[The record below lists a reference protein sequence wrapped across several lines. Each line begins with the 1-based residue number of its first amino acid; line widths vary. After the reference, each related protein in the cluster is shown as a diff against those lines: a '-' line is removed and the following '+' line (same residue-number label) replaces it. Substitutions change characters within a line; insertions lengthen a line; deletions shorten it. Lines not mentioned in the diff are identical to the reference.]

1 MAEVGQREWKKPGQR
16 TKRLAWG
23 FTVTIAGKRC
33 RQYRSE
39 WTKDD
44 AERELAKVKLGL
56 EVLKAN
62 EKAAGITFGEAAERY
77 LKAKA
82 RKRDLEGD
90 RGHLERL
97 KLHFGADTPLSAIT
111 AAKISEYKAQRLSTK
126 SARTGKL
133 LTAAAVNR
141 PLSLL
146 RHLVRIAHEE
156 WEVLPSVP
164 KIRLEKEPEGRIRWM
179 EPEEQ
184 ARLLGACEKSNTKH
198 LPSIVIVAMET
209 GLRKG
214 ELLNLTWAQVDMS
227 RGVIRLEVTKSGK
240 RREVPMRQVVYNVLS
255 QLPGQHEGRVWPAGG
270 VRTSF
275 ENAVASANLDAP
287 LHFHDLRHHFA
298 SWYVMRGGSLPS
310 LQKILGHST
319 LTMTMR
325 YAHLSSDHLR
335 DEMARTEFSPNQA
348 HARSHEAIEEGTLLA
363 K

>member
-1 MAEVGQREWKKPGQR
+1 MASVNQREWRIPGQR

-23 FTVTIAGKRC
+23 FSVTVNGKRTK
-33 RQYRSE
+33 QYRSE
-39 WTKDD
+39 WSKED
-44 AERELAKVKLGL
+44 AEKELATVMLR
-56 EVLKAN
+56 LKQQPAVPVVS
-62 EKAAGITFGEAAERY
+62 GITLAQAAERY
-77 LKAKA
+77 LAAKA
-82 RKRDLEGD
+82 RKRDLVGD
-90 RGHLERL
+90 MGHLERL

-111 AAKISEYKAQRLSTK
+111 AAAVSEYKSQRLSVK
-126 SARTGKL
+126 SQRTGKL

-141 PLSLL
+141 PLALL
-146 RHLVRIAHEE
+146 RHLLRLAHEE
-156 WEVLPSVP
+156 WELLPSVP
-164 KIRLEKEPEGRIRWM
+164 KIRLEKEPEGRIRWL

-184 ARLLGACEKSNTKH
+184 ARLLAACEKSNTKH
-198 LPSIVIVAMET
+198 LLALVTVAMET

-214 ELLNLTWAQVDMS
+214 ELLNLTWSQVDMS
-227 RGVIRLEVTKSGK
+227 RGMIRLEMTKSGK

-255 QLPGQHEGRVWPAGG
+255 QLPGSHEGRVWPAGG

-275 ENAVASANLDAP
+275 ENAVAAANLDAP

-335 DEMARTEFSPNQA
+335 DEMARTEFSPNRA
-348 HARSHEAIEEGTLLA
+348 HARAHEAIAEGMLLA